1 MDLLEALER
10 SEIVEERIALFK
22 LLETSGISS
31 DYARSVAIAL
41 FKSWKMSQS
50 QELEYRLEILAAAS
64 SQISANENN
73 GALLVKY
80 GEIASEACAW
90 FADDSCAKTAQLP
103 LLRLISALFSQSDLL
118 LCEPDITFK
127 ALLENYL
134 RFVKTAS
141 LSETFRD
148 ASKEIQLAHSTS
160 LKLMTDTVLKKLTTT
175 RLSSGMHEIYACV
188 LQALVEIGAKAA
200 APGLVSVSWRVA
212 ARLLEMEAFHNVAA
226 GSISI
231 SNIISTLLS
240 LASEWLTLAL
250 RPTQSL
256 LDDTSGN
263 LKSQH
268 LVMVKFY
275 VVHALRI
282 SRAYLSEAVLVQKAI
297 AGFSINISALL
308 LVLENGQPFLET
320 ISNDLSVQVAPPSL
334 AFLHTLLSSE
344 KIQVHSKRELIEYIT
359 NGDVQLEDMVVNVL
373 GEAASCQRYSSA
385 AEVVVFIQ
393 LLQLSREFQADVLF
407 QLSRKLD
414 WLLERLSEMPLHAM
428 LLQQRALVS
437 IDAKPG
443 MQLLYLSVLQALEA
457 FVLAA
462 ASKVEV
468 WEEVERFIFRNA
480 IHRFSICRELLL
492 DLWSFIFK
500 VGNEKL
506 CQAHLEALLS
516 LYRYLSSSS
525 YGDMHSE
532 ILEDFAR
539 LICRLAKFAP
549 GSVRARLT
557 SSVFKRDVFTAKSS
571 AVIASLLLRRGFAIP
586 KNIALEQVRAALDVI
601 SSNSFPTKEEALSIL
616 LDLSSESHTF
626 QRDVSNKISKL
637 LLSIIDKAAVGSPLL
652 SKAVLG
658 LARLKA
664 VFSDSDIENAVIT
677 LKDKLS
683 SHHEQLEDRPELKI
697 HLPELLTSLADI
709 TFQEEEP
716 DSQIQAIWKLYHL
729 ALAEKHWALVH
740 AGLTSFSEFAATTS
754 CNDLWRF
761 LPADA
766 ALSFDSSGDTV
777 MEDGFMAAV
786 RLFLEKA
793 TDRTALSMSDGD
805 LELLREECESQRA
818 SQDKLLRQTG
828 TAKQE
833 QGNEATAAVTKIRE
847 GIALLQESPRQKEIL
862 HKLIAELQSLQN
874 VPGTL

>member
-41 FKSWKMSQS
+41 FKSWKMSRS
-50 QELEYRLEILAAAS
+50 QELEYRLEILATAS

-90 FADDSCAKTAQLP
+90 FADDSCAETAQLP

-134 RFVKTAS
+134 RFVKAAS
-141 LSETFRD
+141 LSEAFRD

-160 LKLMTDTVLKKLTTT
+160 LKLMTDTVLKKLTTA
-175 RLSSGMHEIYACV
+175 RFSSGMHEIYACV

-212 ARLLEMEAFHNVAA
+212 ARLLEMEAFHDVAA
-226 GSISI
+226 RSVSI

-297 AGFSINISALL
+297 VGFSINISALL
-308 LVLENGQPFLET
+308 LVLENGQFLET
-320 ISNDLSVQVAPPSL
+320 ISNDISVQVAPPSL

-344 KIQVHSKRELIEYIT
+344 KI
-359 NGDVQLEDMVVNVL
+359 QLEDMVVNVL

-385 AEVVVFIQ
+385 AQVVVFIQ

-468 WEEVERFIFRNA
+468 WEEVERFIFGNA

-532 ILEDFAR
+532 ILQDFAR

-664 VFSDSDIENAVIT
+664 VFSDADIEKAVIT
-677 LKDKLS
+677 LNNKLS

-697 HLPELLTSLADI
+697 HLPELLTSLADF

-793 TDRTALSMSDGD
+793 TNRTTLSMSDGD

-847 GIALLQESPRQKEIL
+847 GIALLREAPRQKEIL
-862 HKLIAELQSLQN
+862 HKLIAELQSLQD